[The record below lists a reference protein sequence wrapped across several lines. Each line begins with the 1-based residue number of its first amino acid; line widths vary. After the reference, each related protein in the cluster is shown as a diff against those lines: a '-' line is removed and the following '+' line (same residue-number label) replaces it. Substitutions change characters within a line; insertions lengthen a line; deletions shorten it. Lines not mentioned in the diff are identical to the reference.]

1 MGMCGCC
8 IAATLEGVFAI
19 PRERLGGDHVLL
31 WRSLGACMLAMAPWG
46 ASIKVGFWR
55 PGLPT

>member
-1 MGMCGCC
+1 MACS
-8 IAATLEGVFAI
+8 AAGAGASLEGVFGI

-46 ASIKVGFWR
+46 ASIKVR
-55 PGLPT
+55 NAHRA